1 MGGGL
6 AEVLNI
12 VSYQNDPAFFVGR
25 FFYDI
30 IFFLFIILILFNVF
44 MGIIVD
50 TFAELRDMNWNREN
64 DIHNICFICQMSRDD
79 CLIENIDF
87 DKHVKGV
94 HNLWNYCYFLTH
106 LHINN
111 PNDFNS
117 VEKFVWDKLEEQNY
131 SWLPLIGN

>member
-1 MGGGL
+1 MNHRQQMVV
-6 AEVLNI
+6 VL
-12 VSYQNDPAFFVGR
+12 R
-25 FFYDI
+25 
-30 IFFLFIILILFNVF
+30 
-44 MGIIVD
+44 
-50 TFAELRDMNWNREN
+50 
-64 DIHNICFICQMSRDD
+64 
-79 CLIENIDF
+79 IDF
-87 DKHVKGV
+87 DKHIKGV